1 MDEKPKFPAAIGA
14 HPLHPCCSEEDL
26 GVTHAFKALGH
37 PVRMSIVRW
46 LAVQDACCCGEICR
60 SLPLA
65 QSTVS
70 QHLDLLRK
78 AGIVNFRQE
87 GNRSFYR
94 LDREALAAME
104 RLLSNLGN
112 VAHEGEA
119 L

>member
-1 MDEKPKFPAAIGA
+1 MDEKREHSTFPRGHAC
-14 HPLHPCCSEEDL
+14 HSCCGEEES
-26 GVTHAFKALGH
+26 GIAHAFKALGH

-46 LAVQDACCCGEICR
+46 LAAQDACCCGEICR

-78 AGIVNFRQE
+78 AGIVSLRQK

-104 RLLSNLGN
+104 QLLADLGSL
-112 VAHEGEA
+112 ALEGEA
-119 L
+119 R